1 MDKEKQIKKAMKGES
16 TFAEAIAGKE
26 LSPELINKIQEYY
39 KLATKD
45 RSIISSIDDKDL
57 LDLFQNSINN
67 RYDTLKEI
75 CEAIDLD
82 NEKKETSKV
91 INGMKQD
98 MDKIVS
104 SNEETRRELMEKK
117 IVDKA
122 NLLPDGEEKEK
133 ILAMSQ
139 AYTDAYKLTPLVEFI
154 YKDDFKKKYEKA
166 VKRYNRYFTDFDYIL
181 EKTSNASVSNLTKIY
196 QLMNRT
202 KDEKNTRIKFE
213 NDEPMQYCLT
223 LALYCE
229 DVKYTDKPKV
239 WYMYSSIISMLH
251 IMSSYTLT
259 PFIKEKVDYLN
270 QFYDEIKKV
279 L

>member
-91 INGMKQD
+91 IKTMKQD
-98 MDKIVS
+98 MDKMVS
-104 SNEETRRELMEKK
+104 SNEETRRELMEKR

-122 NLLPDGEEKEK
+122 NILPDGEEKEK
-133 ILAMSQ
+133 LLAMSK
-139 AYTDAYKLTPLVEFI
+139 AYTDAYKLTPLIEFML
-154 YKDDFKKKYEKA
+154 KDDFKKKYEKA
-166 VKRYNRYFTDFDYIL
+166 VKRYNRYFTDLDYIL

-196 QLMNRT
+196 HLMNKT
-202 KDEKNTRIKFE
+202 KEEKNTRIKFE
-213 NDEPMQYCLT
+213 NDEPMQFCLT

-229 DVKYTDKPKV
+229 NAKPTDKPKV

-251 IMSSYTLT
+251 ILSSYTLT
-259 PFIKEKVDYLN
+259 PFIKEKIDYLN

>member
-91 INGMKQD
+91 IKTMKQD
-98 MDKIVS
+98 MDKMVS
-104 SNEETRRELMEKK
+104 SNEETRRELMEKR

-122 NLLPDGEEKEK
+122 NILPDGEEKEK
-133 ILAMSQ
+133 LLAMSK
-139 AYTDAYKLTPLVEFI
+139 AYTDAYKLTPLIEFML
-154 YKDDFKKKYEKA
+154 KKKYEKA

-196 QLMNRT
+196 HLMNKT
-202 KDEKNTRIKFE
+202 KEEKNTRIKFE
-213 NDEPMQYCLT
+213 NDEPMQFCLT

-229 DVKYTDKPKV
+229 NAKPTDKPKV

-251 IMSSYTLT
+251 ILSSYTLT
-259 PFIKEKVDYLN
+259 PFIKEKIDYLN

>member
-91 INGMKQD
+91 IKTMKQD
-98 MDKIVS
+98 MDKMVS
-104 SNEETRRELMEKK
+104 SNEETRRELMEKR

-122 NLLPDGEEKEK
+122 NILPDGEEKEK
-133 ILAMSQ
+133 LLAMSK
-139 AYTDAYKLTPLVEFI
+139 AYTDAYKLTPLIEFML
-154 YKDDFKKKYEKA
+154 KDDFKKKYEKA

-196 QLMNRT
+196 HLMNKT
-202 KDEKNTRIKFE
+202 KEEKNTRIKFE
-213 NDEPMQYCLT
+213 NDEPMQFCLT

-229 DVKYTDKPKV
+229 NAKPTDKPKV

-251 IMSSYTLT
+251 ILSSYTLT
-259 PFIKEKVDYLN
+259 PFIKEKIDYLN